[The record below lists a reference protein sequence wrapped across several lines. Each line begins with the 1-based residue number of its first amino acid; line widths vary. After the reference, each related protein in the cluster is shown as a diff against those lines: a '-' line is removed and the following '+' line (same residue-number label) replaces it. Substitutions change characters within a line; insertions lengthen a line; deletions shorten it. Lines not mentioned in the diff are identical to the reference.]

1 MKAGSQVLFSHCTR
15 SGSVPGLSRPSDR
28 QPSIRGL
35 DAPRHHALV
44 LAAVRGAW
52 YTEGAMKA
60 NDFTPEQN
68 EAAIRSMLFVADPQ
82 PPPAIRKGLAGEKR
96 RERAPRA
103 PDGRERWGGS
113 GLGAMGARVARA
125 RNAPRG
131 C

>member
-68 EAAIRSMLFVADPQ
+68 EAAIRSMLFVAGPR
-82 PPPAIRKGLAGEKR
+82 PPPAVLAGLAVGQL
-96 RERAPRA
+96 RELAARAPAGGEAWRGAGLGSLWARGARPWRA
-103 PDGRERWGGS
+103 P
-113 GLGAMGARVARA
+113 AR
-125 RNAPRG
+125 
-131 C
+131 